1 MTVGPIAG
9 LVLAAGESR
18 RMGQDKALLEY
29 QGQPFLEVILG
40 NLREAGVSRVVV
52 VLGHNADRISNAVHL
67 GDAELVVNSDYR
79 LGQTSSLQAGL
90 RALDLSEVAGI
101 LLCLVDHPA
110 ASADVM
116 MALQDAFRQ
125 TGATVVIPV
134 HHERR
139 GHPVLISRALFKEL
153 LALDPAQGANTVIH
167 KYRNATYSMEVD
179 DAGVLLD
186 IDEPGDYQNLRQR
199 VYRQ

>member
-18 RMGQDKALLEY
+18 RMGRDKALLEY

-40 NLREAGVSRVVV
+40 NLRDAGILRVVV
-52 VLGHNADRISNAVHL
+52 VLGHNADRISNAVRV
-67 GDAELVVNSDYR
+67 GDAEVVVNSDYR

-90 RALDLSEVAGI
+90 RVLGPAEVSGV

-110 ASADVM
+110 ASAAVM
-116 MALQDAFRQ
+116 RGLQDAFRQ

-134 HHERR
+134 HQEHR

-167 KYRNATYSMEVD
+167 KYHNATYLMEVD

-199 VYRQ
+199 I